1 MKILVVFIIFLIPIL
16 CNSQSLGIDRI
27 ERLNKS
33 VVRILIDSNPSG
45 TGFFVSDNGLV
56 ATCNH
61 VIEPA
66 YIRDTNTNKIIG
78 LRKIDIEFQNG
89 EKIEMSEIPYLLQE
103 GYKNS
108 LYYDYSLL
116 KTQAIPKTKFKTL
129 KIGKWADINDG
140 DAIYSC
146 GYPMGIKQR
155 FISQGILSTKWID
168 KITLLKDSIPF
179 DSIKRNVAW
188 LDLTMNKGNSGGAVI
203 KIGATPEDDKV
214 IGLATF
220 ILNPFAHEASFLVN
234 ALSDRKPSSSILNSP
249 LSLKSLGEF
258 YAKAVANNSIG
269 VSGCVSIDYVSDILL
284 LLNH

>member
-1 MKILVVFIIFLIPIL
+1 MRIFFTLIVFIIPIF
-16 CNSQSLGIDRI
+16 CNSQSLGVDRI
-27 ERLNKS
+27 ERLNSS
-33 VVRILIDSNPSG
+33 VVRILIDSYPSG

-66 YIRDTNTNKIIG
+66 YIRDKNTNKIIG
-78 LRKIDIEFQNG
+78 LRKLDIEFQNG
-89 EKIEMSEIPYLLQE
+89 EKIEMAVLPYLLQE
-103 GYKNS
+103 GYKNAS
-108 LYYDYSLL
+108 SYDYSLL
-116 KTQAIPKTKFKTL
+116 KIQSIPKTKYKKL

-140 DAIYSC
+140 DAIYTC

-155 FISQGILSTKWID
+155 FISQGILSTKWVNAQ
-168 KITLLKDSIPF
+168 LKDSTPL
-179 DSIKRNVAW
+179 DTIKRNVAW
-188 LDLTMNKGNSGGAVI
+188 LDLTMNKGNSGGAII

-220 ILNPFAHEASFLVN
+220 ILNPFAQEATYLVN
-234 ALSDRKPSSSILNSP
+234 ALSDGKPSPSILNSP

-284 LLNH
+284 LMDH